1 MTRNND
7 LCTNNKKWIKT
18 RMKTPIHINSE
29 ENEIITWYSFS
40 VWLCLFLN
48 SHHCCM
54 YYCYQCSLHHI
65 SASQVNN
72 DNVHQSL
79 EVVYSDNDIQSTSNV
94 AREKVGDLPLN
105 MCSIFQNNSCNNIS
119 KCIMNYY
126 MFTLARA
133 LKQMSI

>member
-1 MTRNND
+1 
-7 LCTNNKKWIKT
+7 
-18 RMKTPIHINSE
+18 
-29 ENEIITWYSFS
+29 
-40 VWLCLFLN
+40 
-48 SHHCCM
+48 M